1 MQPRTHAARRGAPWP
16 WSVARGVAALALL
29 VVLLAIGPRAY
40 AAPEGD
46 AGADAALAD
55 AASGDSEDAGD
66 ASRADAAPSAV
77 VGELDAAVAAGRAE
91 LSSLLAF
98 REGRLGVRRS
108 AELFRLDLRDE
119 AAVERSLVETTRE
132 LEIARVRLPRPPA
145 APPAQDRD
153 AASPADAGA
162 VDDLFAA
169 PPSDEL
175 ARRITAR
182 SLEVRVEILTLSTP
196 ERVALL
202 AAEQDAVRAE
212 ATRREREDA
221 YREAALAEEAQR
233 KALQAAQ
240 EARSN
245 VERQLAEV
253 RARVEAARGAQL
265 RVRADIVEHR
275 READAAAAT
284 QAVMLEK
291 VRRDVSAVAV
301 GSPEADALF
310 DRVIGDLVELRARA
324 DRLLDRVQANS
335 PAPRPSGS
343 VELPS
348 TSEPEL
354 ARERER
360 LAEEL
365 AKLERAAV
373 ALETDDRAETWAAL
387 RAVMHAERDL
397 NGQQIAL
404 LRRISEP
411 KREELLGFGP
421 EGRAQGLR
429 EVARVKLEIRWL
441 RAAGWETLRETLH
454 ELRRPSAIAHVSF
467 ELVALGALLW
477 VTMFVRRRRSRW
489 LRRARN
495 AAARSVRRPAL
506 LRALQRGTSA
516 LDAVGGELVSLGAVL
531 LVPQIP
537 GLDVSNTA
545 WSVPYTLLL
554 WYWIYRLALTVT
566 HRSLASA
573 ASRGGVL
580 AGEVGER
587 ILRSVRL
594 VGRAAFFFAVLLAS
608 SAAVV
613 GRGYLHGVVVRA
625 AWLMAVP
632 IVLIL
637 VRRWRDD
644 IARMYLRVQPAG
656 PLSRLVS
663 RTRTRWVGFF
673 VVVAAFV
680 VLLGSGV
687 VRALRRFVLGFEH
700 SRKALAFLFR
710 RRLERQVAQGTPGDE
725 PRLEPEVLEYF
736 TERPVAGGELAIER
750 YPGLDDFAERF
761 ARWRAGKPGGS
772 TLITGRGG
780 FGKTSWLLAAELRCR
795 GVPMTRIE
803 NRRRALRPADVV
815 AVIAEASGAPA
826 SIDDVEGLA
835 RHLRGR
841 GRQVIT
847 VDDAQLWFVRG
858 AEKLDGWR
866 AFVRLMELTGD
877 EVLWVVAFAHY
888 SWELLSWIE
897 RGEHAFQT
905 VVHLAP
911 WSESEIGKLLER
923 RNEASGLEIVYDDLL
938 IDDASD
944 GNETARILTTTRD
957 YNRLIWDYSEGSPR
971 VALHVWG
978 RALVH
983 DGPSRARVRLFT
995 NPDAQVLEELGEP
1008 ARFVLAAVVWHGCI
1022 ALDEAAATLAIS
1034 RRACEAAFHHLV
1046 EHEIAE
1052 LDAGMY
1058 RLSPRWWPVVL
1069 RYLRRKHLIET

>member
-1 MQPRTHAARRGAPWP
+1 MT
-16 WSVARGVAALALL
+16 L
-29 VVLLAIGPRAY
+29 VLLAIAPGAR
-40 AAPEGD
+40 AAPE
-46 AGADAALAD
+46 
-55 AASGDSEDAGD
+55 SN
-66 ASRADAAPSAV
+66 ADAAPADAAPADAV
-77 VGELDAAVAAGRAE
+77 DADAPRGDAARGDVDGELEALVAAGRAE

-98 REGRLGVRRS
+98 REGRLGSRRS
-108 AELFRLDLRDE
+108 TELFRLDLREE
-119 AAVERSLVETTRE
+119 AAVERSLVETTRA
-132 LEIARVRLPRPPA
+132 LEIARIRLPRAPGASPSGTA
-145 APPAQDRD
+145 ARDRD
-153 AASPADAGA
+153 AEAPGDGGA
-162 VDDLFAA
+162 ADDLLTA

-175 ARRITAR
+175 LRRIAVR
-182 SLEVRVEILTLSTP
+182 ALEARVEILTLSTP
-196 ERVALL
+196 ERVALI

-265 RVRADIVEHR
+265 RVRADIVESR

-284 QAVMLEK
+284 QTATLEK
-291 VRRDVSAVAV
+291 VRRDVSVVAL

-310 DRVIGDLVELRARA
+310 DRVIGDLVELRSRA
-324 DRLLDRVQANS
+324 ERLLDRIEQNA
-335 PAPRPSGS
+335 PAPRPAGS
-343 VELPS
+343 VDLPG
-348 TSEPEL
+348 TNEPEL

-360 LAEEL
+360 LVEEL
-365 AKLERAAV
+365 ARLEKAAV
-373 ALETDDRAETWAAL
+373 ALETDDRQETWTAL
-387 RAVMHAERDL
+387 RSVMHAERDL

-404 LRRISEP
+404 LRRVSDA
-411 KREELLGFGP
+411 KRERLLGFGP
-421 EGRAQGLR
+421 EGRTQGLR
-429 EVARVKLEIRWL
+429 EVARVKLEVRWL
-441 RAAGWETLRETLH
+441 RASGWETLRETLH
-454 ELRRPSAIAHVSF
+454 ELRRPTAIAHVSF
-467 ELVALGALLW
+467 ELVALGTLLW
-477 VTMFVRRRRSRW
+477 ATMFVRRRRSRW

-495 AAARSVRRPAL
+495 AAARSVRRPAV

-516 LDAVGGELVSLGAVL
+516 LDAVGGELVALGAVL

-537 GLDVSNTA
+537 GLDVSSSA
-545 WSVPYTLLL
+545 WSVPYTPLL

-594 VGRAAFFFAVLLAS
+594 VGRSAFFFAVLLAS
-608 SAAVV
+608 SVAVV

-632 IVLIL
+632 IVFILI
-637 VRRWRDD
+637 RRWRDD
-644 IARMYLRVQPAG
+644 IASMYLRVQPVG
-656 PLSRLVS
+656 TLSRLVS
-663 RTRTRWVGFF
+663 RTRTRWAGFF
-673 VVVAAFV
+673 VVLVAFL

-710 RRLERQVAQGTPGDE
+710 RRLERQVAQGAAGDK
-725 PRLEPEVLEYF
+725 PRLEPEVLEFF
-736 TERPVAGGELAIER
+736 TEEPIAGGHLAIER

-761 ARWRAGKPGGS
+761 ERWQTGKAGGS
-772 TLITGRGG
+772 TLVTGRAG
-780 FGKTSWLLAAELRCR
+780 FGKTSWLRAAALRCR
-795 GVPMTRIE
+795 GVPVTRID
-803 NRRRALRPADVV
+803 NRRRAIRPADVV
-815 AVIAEASGAPA
+815 AAIADATGAP
-826 SIDDVEGLA
+826 SSTTDVEDLA
-835 RHLRGR
+835 RYLSGR
-841 GRQVIT
+841 GKQVVT
-847 VDDAQLWFVRG
+847 VDDAQLWFLRG
-858 AEKLDGWR
+858 GETLDGWR
-866 AFVRLMELTGD
+866 TFVRLMELTGD
-877 EVLWVVAFAHY
+877 DVLWVVAFAHY

-897 RGEHAFQT
+897 RGEGCFRT
-905 VVHLAP
+905 VIHLAP

-923 RNEASGLEIVYDDLL
+923 RNDASGLEIVYDDLL
-938 IDDASD
+938 IDDGND

-983 DGPSRARVRLFT
+983 DGPRRARVRLFT
-995 NPDAQVLEELGEP
+995 NPEAQVLEALGEP
-1008 ARFVLAAVVWHGCI
+1008 ARFVLASIVWHGFLS
-1022 ALDEAAATLAIS
+1022 LDEAAATLALP
-1034 RRACEAAFHHLV
+1034 RRSCEAAFQHLV
-1046 EHEIAE
+1046 EHEVAE
-1052 LDAGMY
+1052 LEDGGF
-1058 RLSPRWWPVVL
+1058 RITPRWWPVVL

>member
-1 MQPRTHAARRGAPWP
+1 MAPWP
-16 WSVARGVAALALL
+16 LRIARSLAAL
-29 VVLLAIGPRAY
+29 VVLVGLLAGGPRAY

-46 AGADAALAD
+46 AGADAALGD
-55 AASGDSEDAGD
+55 AASGGAEDAGD
-66 ASRADAAPSAV
+66 AVHADAEAGAV
-77 VGELDAAVAAGRAE
+77 VGALEAAIAAARAE

-98 REGRLGVRRS
+98 REGRLGSRRS
-108 AELFRLDLRDE
+108 AELFRLDLRDD
-119 AAVERSLVETTRE
+119 AAVERSLIETTRE
-132 LEIARVRLPRPPA
+132 LEIARVRLPRG
-145 APPAQDRD
+145 APSSPSAPDRD
-153 AASPADAGA
+153 AAAPHDGGA
-162 VDDLFAA
+162 SDDLFAA

-175 ARRITAR
+175 ARRIAVR
-182 SLEVRVEILTLSTP
+182 AFEVRVEILTLATP

-265 RVRADIVEHR
+265 RVRADIVESR

-284 QAVMLEK
+284 QAATLEK
-291 VRRDVSAVAV
+291 VRRDVSAVAL

-324 DRLLDRVQANS
+324 ERLLDRIEANS

-343 VELPS
+343 VELPG

-354 ARERER
+354 SRERDR
-360 LAEEL
+360 LSEEL
-365 AKLERAAV
+365 AKLERSAV
-373 ALETDDRAETWAAL
+373 ALERDDREETWAAL
-387 RAVMHAERDL
+387 RGVMHAERDL
-397 NGQQIAL
+397 NAQQIAL
-404 LRRISEP
+404 LRRISEA
-411 KREELLGFGP
+411 KREQLLGFGP

-429 EVARVKLEIRWL
+429 EVARVKLEVRWL
-441 RAAGWETLRETLH
+441 RAAGWETLRETLQ

-467 ELVALGALLW
+467 EIVALGTLLW

-531 LVPQIP
+531 VIPQIP
-537 GLDVSNTA
+537 GLDVTNTA

-608 SAAVV
+608 SVAVV
-613 GRGYLHGVVVRA
+613 GRGYLHAVVVRA

-632 IVLIL
+632 IVFIL

-644 IARMYLRVQPAG
+644 IASMYLRVQPVG
-656 PLSRLVS
+656 SLSRLVA

-710 RRLERQVAQGTPGDE
+710 RRLERQVAQGVPGDE
-725 PRLEPEVLEYF
+725 PRLAPEVLEF
-736 TERPVAGGELAIER
+736 FSERPVAGGDLAIER
-750 YPGLDDFAERF
+750 YPGLDDFAERLGGWQKG
-761 ARWRAGKPGGS
+761 RPGGA

-780 FGKTSWLLAAELRCR
+780 FGKTSWLRAAELRCR
-795 GVPMTRIE
+795 GVPVTRID
-803 NRRRALRPADVV
+803 NRRRAILPADVI
-815 AVIAEASGAPA
+815 AVIAAATGAPP
-826 SIDDVEGLA
+826 STDEVEELA
-835 RHLRGR
+835 HYLSSRGKR
-841 GRQVIT
+841 VIT

-858 AEKLDGWR
+858 AETLEGWR
-866 AFVRLMELTGD
+866 TFVRLMELTGD
-877 EVLWVVAFAHY
+877 HVMWVVAFGHY

-897 RGEHAFQT
+897 RGERCFST
-905 VVHLAP
+905 VIHLAP
-911 WSESEIGKLLER
+911 WSESEIAKLLER
-923 RNEASGLEIVYDDLL
+923 RNDASGLEIVYDDLL
-938 IDDASD
+938 IDDAGD

-983 DGPSRARVRLFT
+983 DGPGRARVRLFT
-995 NPDAQVLEELGEP
+995 NPDAQILEELGEP
-1008 ARFVLAAVVWHGCI
+1008 ARFVLAAIVWHGCVS
-1022 ALDEAAATLAIS
+1022 LDEAAATLALP
-1034 RRACEAAFHHLV
+1034 RRACESAFHHLV
-1046 EHEIAE
+1046 DREVAD
-1052 LDAGMY
+1052 LDDGLY